1 MSIPQN
7 IRDSG
12 GYMYQEE
19 MFSLLQSANYSP
31 SLTNLWYLRFN
42 TPDNFDKFDVKRFD
56 NLGNGKTHKV
66 LNYYAQAVNLPSKQ
80 LTTGQVSNVG
90 VPYKYATGQA
100 FSQISI
106 TFVVPR
112 NQLTRAIFERW
123 IASITSDSDQY
134 VDYYENYVC
143 PELRI
148 FKYELGSGTRADE
161 VIDSNASSL
170 VRRMTLGGN
179 KSTQRRLREKQR
191 MPKLRSVYELRNI
204 FPTNIGS
211 MQLNN
216 TEPRLSTFTVSF
228 SYERY
233 KFYNDG
239 PDMNKQRDV
248 KTDPR
253 EFPGHEGFGDFLTEK
268 ND

>member
-1 MSIPQN
+1 MSIPQS

-19 MFSLLQSANYSP
+19 MFSLLQNANYSP

-123 IASITSDSDQY
+123 VSSITSDSDQY

-248 KTDPR
+248 RTDPR
-253 EFPGHEGFGDFLTEK
+253 EFPGHEGFGNFLTEK

>member
-1 MSIPQN
+1 MSIPQS

-123 IASITSDSDQY
+123 VSSITSDSDQY

>member
-1 MSIPQN
+1 MSIPQS

-19 MFSLLQSANYSP
+19 MFSLLRNANYSP

-123 IASITSDSDQY
+123 VSSITSDSDQY

>member
-1 MSIPQN
+1 MSIPQS

-123 IASITSDSDQY
+123 VSSITSDSDQY

-253 EFPGHEGFGDFLTEK
+253 EFPGHEGFGNFLTEK

>member
-1 MSIPQN
+1 MSIPQS

-123 IASITSDSDQY
+123 VSSITSDSDQY

-179 KSTQRRLREKQR
+179 KSTQRRLREKKR

-253 EFPGHEGFGDFLTEK
+253 EFPGHEGFGNFLTEK

>member
-1 MSIPQN
+1 M
-7 IRDSG
+7 
-12 GYMYQEE
+12 
-19 MFSLLQSANYSP
+19 L
-31 SLTNLWYLRFN
+31 
-42 TPDNFDKFDVKRFD
+42 
-56 NLGNGKTHKV
+56 
-66 LNYYAQAVNLPSKQ
+66 KQ

-134 VDYYENYVC
+134 IDYYENYVC

-161 VIDSNASSL
+161 VVDSNASSL

-179 KSTQRRLREKQR
+179 RSTQRRLREKQR

-216 TEPRLSTFTVSF
+216 TEPRLSTFTVAF

-239 PDMNKQRDV
+239 PDLNKQRDV

-253 EFPGHEGFGDFLTEK
+253 EFPGHEGFGNFLTEK